1 MRKKFGIRGGVNSFT
16 LLEMLGVLAVMAILA
31 SVAVPPMLRSLQNA
45 QSVNED
51 KNLEE
56 IGRALCEAIKA
67 EGQVPDPGALATAT
81 TSGNKG
87 WVAMVAPYCSM
98 ASNSIQYV
106 YPDRTETERRYYIL
120 TLNSG
125 VPTILSPQSY
135 TVGLTGWSA
144 DPLVGNWP
152 GIQTSFLVLISSSKP
167 DYLLACPA
175 NSGTATY
182 TTWANLPGSPTAV
195 NWAAKDWVKQAV
207 NGVYSATNT
216 EIVGTIQNASGTWT
230 DKGQFLHVK
239 VIPMSSL
246 ICNLNINLVSY
257 FGLEVAGDGFYIG
270 LGVFPFAP
278 NFPSLANP
286 IYIARGSSI
295 TVKAGVSSGG
305 VKVAT
310 TTATAASSSLNF
322 TYTDPGG
329 MSPAFWNVNP

>member
-1 MRKKFGIRGGVNSFT
+1 MRKKFQIKDGVNSFT

-67 EGQVPDPGALATAT
+67 EGRVPNPSVAATNVA
-81 TSGNKG
+81 G
-87 WVAMVAPYCSM
+87 WVGLVAPYCSM
-98 ASNSIQYV
+98 ASDAIQYV
-106 YPDRTETERRYYIL
+106 FPGRTETERRFYIL

-125 VPTILSPQSY
+125 VVPPTLLSPASY
-135 TVGLTGWSA
+135 AVPLTGWR
-144 DPLVGNWP
+144 DVFGDWQ
-152 GIQTSFLVLISSSKP
+152 GINTSFLVLISSSKP

-195 NWAAKDWVKQAV
+195 NWAAKEWVKQAV

-216 EIVGTIQNASGTWT
+216 QIVDSSWT

-239 VIPMSSL
+239 VIPMNNL
-246 ICNLNINLVSY
+246 ICEITFSGGPIPATATFNIN
-257 FGLEVAGDGFYIG
+257 G
-270 LGVFPFAP
+270 LGSSSIPAP
-278 NFPSLANP
+278 P
-286 IYIARGSSI
+286 YTTRGSS
-295 TVKAGVSSGG
+295 VVVSDGVLPTS
-305 VKVAT
+305 T
-310 TTATAASSSLNF
+310 TNTATATSALLDFSYTPAGGGAASWDV
-322 TYTDPGG
+322 TR
-329 MSPAFWNVNP
+329 

>member
-1 MRKKFGIRGGVNSFT
+1 MRKKFGIRGGANSFT

-67 EGQVPDPGALATAT
+67 EGQVPNPGALATAT

-87 WVAMVAPYCSM
+87 WVAMAAPYCSM
-98 ASNSIQYV
+98 ASEAIQYV
-106 YPDRTETERRYYIL
+106 FPGRTETERRFYIL

-125 VPTILSPQSY
+125 VPTLLRPQSY
-135 TVGLTGWSA
+135 TVGQTGWSA

-195 NWAAKDWVKQAV
+195 NWAAKEWVKQAV

-216 EIVGTIQNASGTWT
+216 QIVGTIQNASGTWT
-230 DKGQFLHVK
+230 NKGQFLHVK
-239 VIPMSSL
+239 VIPMNNL
-246 ICNLNINLVSY
+246 ICNLTVNLLGAYVES
-257 FGLEVAGDGFYIG
+257 LGDGLCIG
-270 LGVFPFAP
+270 PVINYPGASPYFQNPA
-278 NFPSLANP
+278 SP
-286 IYIARGSSI
+286 IYANRGATV
-295 TVKAGVSSGG
+295 TVKAAANSES
-305 VKVAT
+305 
-310 TTATAASSSLNF
+310 ATAASSSLNF
-322 TYTDPGG
+322 TYDPAGP
-329 MSPAFWNVNP
+329 SWKVTP